1 MMTNTPMLHEIAPP
15 PAART
20 LRRTGK
26 LLAAAVMALAPMT
39 AAHAQG
45 VGGGGGGTIL
55 NGAVNYFQSN
65 IAADLGTLAVICVGI
80 FLLAMRVSWLVIIAV
95 CAGIEVIFNASTISG
110 ALHG

>member
-1 MMTNTPMLHEIAPP
+1 MTTHALTLRKAAAPVP
-15 PAART
+15 RT
-20 LRRTGK
+20 LRRAGK
-26 LLAAAVMALAPMT
+26 LLAAAAAALAPVT
-39 AAHAQG
+39 AAHAQA
-45 VGGGGGGTIL
+45 VGGGGGAGTIL
-55 NGAVNYFQSN
+55 NSAVNYFQSN

>member
-1 MMTNTPMLHEIAPP
+1 MTTKALTFRENTS
-15 PAART
+15 PASRT
-20 LRRTGK
+20 LRRAGS
-26 LLAAAVMALAPMT
+26 LVAAAAAALAPMT
-39 AAHAQG
+39 AAHAQT
-45 VGGGGGGTIL
+45 VGGGGGAGTIL